1 MADEENKD
9 VTPEG
14 ENTEEEKEQTA
25 TEETTEDKEEPS
37 TEEKE
42 EDTEDKP
49 SEEKEEDKSDDTP
62 SEEEED
68 LSKVQDKEKASEVL
82 KSKGFD
88 YSELAKEFDEKGEIS
103 KETRAKLA
111 EVGITDELID
121 GYIEGQKA
129 KVQKE
134 FDELSECIGGRK
146 SFDTVIKWAAENL
159 PQDEINSINAVRD
172 KNVLKI
178 ILKDLKS
185 RMEDKEGVTPEYT
198 KGEGSKASKDIY
210 RSQAE
215 MFEDIMN
222 PKYKKDEAYRKDVQK
237 KITASREAGVD
248 LGI

>member
-1 MADEENKD
+1 MADE
-9 VTPEG
+9 T
-14 ENTEEEKEQTA
+14 NTELISEETTQEETKPEE
-25 TEETTEDKEEPS
+25 TEETTKEEPS
-37 TEEKE
+37 DE
-42 EDTEDKP
+42 P
-49 SEEKEEDKSDDTP
+49 SEEPSDEPSDEPTEEPT
-62 SEEEED
+62 EESED
-68 LSKVQDKEKASEVL
+68 LSKIQDKDKASEVL

-88 YSELAKEFDEKGEIS
+88 YQELVKEFDEKGEIS

-111 EVGITDELID
+111 EVGVTDELID

-134 FDELSECIGGRK
+134 FDELSECIGGRET
-146 SFDTVIKWAAENL
+146 FDTVIKWAAENV

-198 KGEGSKASKDIY
+198 KGEGGKPAKDIY

>member
-1 MADEENKD
+1 MAEEETK
-9 VTPEG
+9 EL
-14 ENTEEEKEQTA
+14 TEEETQEEQTSS
-25 TEETTEDKEEPS
+25 EETPE

-42 EDTEDKP
+42 ETTTEETEEEP
-49 SEEKEEDKSDDTP
+49 EEKEEPESQEETKEEP
-62 SEEEED
+62 EEEKD
-68 LSKVQDKEKASEVL
+68 LSKVTEADEAKDVL

-88 YSELAKEFDEKGEIS
+88 YAELAKEFDEKGEIS

-134 FDELSECIGGRK
+134 FDELSVCIGGRE

-159 PQDEINSINAVRD
+159 PQEEIQSINAVRD

-185 RMEDKEGVTPEYT
+185 RMEDKEGITPEYT
-198 KGEGSKASKDIY
+198 KGEGGKPAQDIY

-237 KITASREAGVD
+237 KIAASREAGVD

>member
-1 MADEENKD
+1 MA
-9 VTPEG
+9 
-14 ENTEEEKEQTA
+14 EEETKDLTSEETT
-25 TEETTEDKEEPS
+25 TEETEEKPS
-37 TEEKE
+37 TEDETSE
-42 EDTEDKP
+42 EDKDDNDEPDKDD
-49 SEEKEEDKSDDTP
+49 KEEDKPDETS
-62 SEEEED
+62 EEED
-68 LSKVQDKEKASEVL
+68 LSKVQDKEGAAEVL

-198 KGEGSKASKDIY
+198 KGEGSKPSKDIY